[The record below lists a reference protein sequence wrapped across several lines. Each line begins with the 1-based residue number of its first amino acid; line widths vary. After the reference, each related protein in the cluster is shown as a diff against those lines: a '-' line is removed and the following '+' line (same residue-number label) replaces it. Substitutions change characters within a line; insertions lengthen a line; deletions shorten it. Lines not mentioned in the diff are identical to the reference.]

1 MAEFPSSIWTR
12 IIEFKKDPEQVKDQI
27 VRRYRLP
34 VYEFIRRQGLSHED
48 AEDLA
53 QDVFARIARD
63 EFLEKADR
71 RKGKFRSL
79 LLAVTRHVIASF
91 RRYELAA
98 QRDRR
103 KEIPIEDLEIPT
115 AVPADG
121 DFDRLWVKNLIESAM
136 DRLKGDS
143 AMAALRLQLEGRSYQ
158 EIAKALGKRETDV
171 TNFIYR
177 AKQRIKAEV
186 EGMIKE
192 YCGEGEVQD
201 EIAALLQYL

>member
-1 MAEFPSSIWTR
+1 MSDFPSSIWTR

-27 VRRYRLP
+27 VRRYRQP
-34 VYEFIRRQGLSHED
+34 VYEFLRRQGLTHED

-53 QDVFARIARD
+53 QEVFARIAKD

-103 KEIPIEDLEIPT
+103 KEVGIEDLEIPQ
-115 AVPADG
+115 AVPPDG
-121 DFDRLWVKNLIESAM
+121 EFDRLWVKNLIQGAM
-136 DRLKGDS
+136 ERLKHDP
-143 AMAALRLQLEGRSYQ
+143 ALAALRLQLEGKSYQ
-158 EIAKALGKRETDV
+158 EIASELGKRETDV
-171 TNFIYR
+171 TNHIYR
-177 AKQRIKAEV
+177 AKQRIKLEV
-186 EGMIKE
+186 ESMIKE

-201 EIAALLQYL
+201 EIASLLKYL

>member
-1 MAEFPSSIWTR
+1 MADFPSSIWTR

-27 VRRYRLP
+27 VRRYRQP
-34 VYEFIRRQGLSHED
+34 VYEFVRRQGLLHED
-48 AEDLA
+48 AEDLV
-53 QDVFARIARD
+53 QEVFTRIARD

-103 KEIPIEDLEIPT
+103 KEVAIEDLEIPQ
-115 AVPADG
+115 AVPPDG
-121 DFDRLWVKNLIESAM
+121 EFDRLWVKNLIQGAM
-136 DRLKGDS
+136 DRLRNDP
-143 AMAALRLQLEGRSYQ
+143 ALAALRLQLEGKSYQ
-158 EIAKALGKRETDV
+158 EIAATLGKRETDV
-171 TNFIYR
+171 TNHIYR

-186 EGMIKE
+186 ENMIKE
-192 YCGEGEVQD
+192 YCGEGEVES
-201 EIAALLQYL
+201 EIASLLQYL